1 MTSEKRV
8 LQNRY
13 RLLSQLGKGGMGSV
27 WLAQDQLLD
36 RKVALKQ
43 LALEIN
49 PTDVAE
55 RRTRALQEAKALA
68 RVDHPAIVDIYDV
81 FIADANPCIVMKYIR
96 GTSLAEII
104 QERASP
110 GEQELKEQEIARI
123 GLPVLR
129 ALGAAHARNV
139 VHRDVKPAN
148 IVVANDGLVYLV
160 DFGIAKIIGEQSLT
174 SRSKMLGTPEFFAPE
189 QLEGQK
195 VGPAADFWSLGVTLF
210 CALEGYSPFRRRGDK
225 EGAAT
230 ILAIVRDE
238 PPRPQRQGPLADVI
252 LHLLR
257 KEPSQRPAAAQVARV
272 LESLL
277 DKSPS
282 PGQWHPPSTVNAF
295 LRPGPDGHPRPGA
308 RAQGAAKPHSP
319 APTKAEVDRLLGI
332 PEREAAA
339 LLGSYQ
345 PATAGPLLHAMAVAR
360 PRTAASVLQML
371 SSSQAARAVD
381 HLNPDIAAGLLV
393 AMPLSDAARI
403 LNRASVRTAAAVIME
418 LPGGASAELVKAMRS
433 ERLAKVLEYV
443 RPVIVADLVE
453 RAGEFSSTLLEQLS
467 EPFREQVLRHL
478 SQGRRVG
485 RDPV

>member
-8 LQNRY
+8 LQDRY
-13 RLLSQLGKGGMGSV
+13 RLLSELGKGGMGSV

-43 LALEIN
+43 LALEIS

-96 GTSLAEII
+96 GPSLGEII
-104 QERASP
+104 QERASLA
-110 GEQELKEQEIARI
+110 EQELGEQQIARI
-123 GLPVLR
+123 GLPVLN
-129 ALGAAHARNV
+129 ALVAVHAASV

-148 IVVANDGLVYLV
+148 IVVARDGLVYLV

-189 QLEGQK
+189 QIEGPK
-195 VGPAADFWSLGVTLF
+195 VGPAADLWSLGVTLF
-210 CALEGYSPFRRRGDK
+210 YALEGYSPFRRRGDQ
-225 EGAAT
+225 EAGAT
-230 ILAIVRDE
+230 LLAIVRDE
-238 PPRPQRQGPLADVI
+238 PPRPRRQGPLADVI
-252 LHLLR
+252 LQLLR
-257 KEPSQRPAAAQVARV
+257 KEPSQRPTAAQVASV
-272 LESLL
+272 LESLA

-282 PGQWHPPSTVNAF
+282 SGRWRPPPTVNAF
-295 LRPGPDGHPRPGA
+295 PHPGPDGHPRPRAG
-308 RAQGAAKPHSP
+308 AQGAAKPHSP
-319 APTKAEVDRLLGI
+319 APTKAEVNRLLSM

-339 LLGSYQ
+339 LLASYQ
-345 PATAGPLLHAMAVAR
+345 PATAGPLLHSMAAAR
-360 PRTAASVLQML
+360 PQTAASVLQML
-371 SSSQAARAVD
+371 SSSQAAHAVD
-381 HLNPDIAAGLLV
+381 HLNPDIAASLLV

-403 LNRASVRTAAAVIME
+403 LNRASVRTAAGVIMD

-453 RAGEFSSTLLEQLS
+453 RAGESSSTLLEQLS
-467 EPFREQVLRHL
+467 EPSREQVLRHL
-478 SQGRRVG
+478 SRGRRVR

>member
-8 LQNRY
+8 LQDRY

-27 WLAQDQLLD
+27 WLARDELLD

-55 RRTRALQEAKALA
+55 RRARALQEAKALA

-96 GTSLAEII
+96 GTSLAAII
-104 QERASP
+104 QGRASL
-110 GEQELKEQEIARI
+110 GEQELGEQEIARI
-123 GLPVLR
+123 GLPVLH

-148 IVVANDGLVYLV
+148 IVVAHDGLVYLV
-160 DFGIAKIIGEQSLT
+160 DFGIAKIIGEHSLT

-189 QLEGQK
+189 QIEGPK
-195 VGPAADFWSLGVTLF
+195 VGPAADLWSLGVTLF
-210 CALEGYSPFRRRGDK
+210 YALEGYSPFRRRGDQ
-225 EGAAT
+225 EPAAT

-238 PPRPQRQGPLADVI
+238 PPRPQRQGPLADAI
-252 LHLLR
+252 LQLLR
-257 KEPSQRPAAAQVARV
+257 KEPSQRPTATQVASV
-272 LESLL
+272 LESIL

-282 PGQWHPPSTVNAF
+282 PGQWRPSSTVNAF
-295 LRPGPDGHPRPGA
+295 PRPGPDGHPRPRAG
-308 RAQGAAKPHSP
+308 AQGAAKPHSP
-319 APTKAEVDRLLGI
+319 APTKAEVNRLLGM

-339 LLGSYQ
+339 LLASYQ
-345 PATAGPLLHAMAVAR
+345 RAIGRPLLRGMAVAR
-360 PRTAASVLQML
+360 PRTAASVLQIL
-371 SSSQAARAVD
+371 SSSQAAHAVD
-381 HLNPDIAAGLLV
+381 HLNPDIAADLLV

-403 LNRASVRTAAAVIME
+403 LNRASVRTAAGVIME
-418 LPGGASAELVKAMRS
+418 LPSSASAELVKAMRS

-453 RAGEFSSTLLEQLS
+453 RVGEFSSTLLEQLS

-478 SQGRRVG
+478 SRGRRVR